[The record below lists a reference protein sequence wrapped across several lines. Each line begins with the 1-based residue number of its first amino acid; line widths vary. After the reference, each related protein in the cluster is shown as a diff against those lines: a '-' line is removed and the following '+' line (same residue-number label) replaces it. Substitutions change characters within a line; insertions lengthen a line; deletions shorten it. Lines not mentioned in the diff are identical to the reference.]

1 MTRAAVAGSSFE
13 CSSRLAA
20 SNAFSRRVLLAG
32 ARGSTSVVI
41 G

>member
-1 MTRAAVAGSSFE
+1 MTRAAMVGSSFE
-13 CSSRLAA
+13 CSSTLAA
-20 SNAFSRRVLLAG
+20 SNALSRPVLLAG